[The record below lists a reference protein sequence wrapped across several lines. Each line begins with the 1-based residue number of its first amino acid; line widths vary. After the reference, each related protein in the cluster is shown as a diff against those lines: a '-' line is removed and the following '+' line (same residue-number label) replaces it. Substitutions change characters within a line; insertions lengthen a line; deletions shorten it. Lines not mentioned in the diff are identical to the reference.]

1 MLLMRG
7 LLPIILLALYGGPS
21 MVGAQ
26 EAVPLQSLRCY
37 NDYTSRIKCR
47 WMDTEAAQRYINV
60 TLYRRLDDDPPEP
73 VPCDLSD
80 DMPWSDCPS
89 PPCVSRRCVISHSFF
104 VIGDNDYFSFQPD
117 RPLGAQLTVTLAQH
131 VQPPEPE
138 DLEVSHAGDGFLLTW
153 RAHLGGLQSRWLSE
167 RHLESELVYRRLQ
180 DSWEEASTLY
190 SSSSQAVLGPEH
202 LVPSST
208 YVARVRTRLAPGA
221 GHSGKPSKWSPEV
234 RWDSQPGDEAQ
245 PQNLQCFFNGADVLS
260 CFWDVRSV
268 VASSVPFTLFYKPS
282 RDTEEKECSPV
293 LKEKLSSPYTR
304 HRCQIPVL
312 DSETHDQYTVSVKP
326 KKEEKLIKS
335 SEHIQMDRPTLNVT
349 KDGDSYMLR
358 WETQKQYYGHIRHSF
373 EVQYRKDTDS
383 WEESKTQ
390 TLENTYNMPLL
401 PLEPS
406 TRYWARVRVKP
417 SLSSY
422 NGIWSE
428 WSEELSWDTEWVLPM
443 WVLVLILILVTL
455 ALLPALRFCGVY
467 AYRLNQKWK
476 EKIPNPSKSY
486 LFQNGGAGLRVPDST
501 SVFTSRSLLHKWPC
515 DSLIPEL
522 EGVFP
527 AHCGDSELSPLTTEN
542 PKDTCDSPSGP
553 NMTPAT
559 LEPMEQPPSPPP
571 GVFLPSKRPESQAS
585 SFDFNGPYLRSPHSR
600 SLPDVWGQLTSPDVG
615 RSEKPLPP
623 GSLEYLCLPAGGQ
636 VQLVPL
642 AQAMGQSR
650 VTDVEGLPS
659 PGSEG
664 SFSLQSGKGPAPPL
678 PGPMVGACDPKD
690 SPPALPTGA
699 GSPQDSVVASGYVT
713 TADLVFDPPPEALSG
728 TLTPPLG
735 RPSHQDPS
743 SCPGLASGPP
753 GGPSP
758 LQPGFEDYVG
768 LPPTTGQPP
777 KSPLC
782 SPVSAVPNSS
792 VLSPGEPQVH
802 EASGSPHPK
811 GLLVLQQV
819 GDYCFLPGVGPG
831 LLSPQSKPSPP
842 DPCPEMGV
850 LDPVFQAKKPPG
862 PAMAQV
868 PAVQLFKAM
877 KQQDYLLL
885 PPWEA
890 GRPKEVC

>member
-1 MLLMRG
+1 MALTRWLLS
-7 LLPIILLALYGGPS
+7 IFLLALCWGCSMAGIQGWTEQTPQLMGETRDTWRWGGMTPPAS
-21 MVGAQ
+21 PRS
-26 EAVPLQSLRCY
+26 EAVPLQSLSCY
-37 NDYTSRIKCR
+37 NDYTSRIQCR
-47 WMDTEAAQRYINV
+47 WADTEAAQRYINV
-60 TLYRRLDDDPPEP
+60 TLYRWQDNYPPEP

-80 DMPWSDCPS
+80 DMPWPDCPS

-104 VIGDNDYFSFQPD
+104 VTGGNDHFSFQPD
-117 RPLGAQLTVTLAQH
+117 RPLGAQLTVTLTQH

-138 DLEVSHAGDGFLLTW
+138 DLQVSHAGDGFLLTW

-180 DSWEEASTLY
+180 DSWEEASTPLLPE
-190 SSSSQAVLGPEH
+190 ALTRAPCAGPG
-202 LVPSST
+202 VAPST
-208 YVARVRTRLAPGA
+208 GF
-221 GHSGKPSKWSPEV
+221 SGKPSKWSPEV

-335 SEHIQMDRPTLNVT
+335 SEHIQMGCPTLNVT
-349 KDGDSYMLR
+349 KDGDSYILH
-358 WETQKQYYGHIRHSF
+358 WEADKDLAPNF
-373 EVQYRKDTDS
+373 EVQYRKDTAL
-383 WEESKTQ
+383 WKEAKTEALQ
-390 TLENTYNMPLL
+390 NTYSLWL
-401 PLEPS
+401 SGLEPS

-417 SLSSY
+417 TPAIY

-428 WSEELSWDTEWVLPM
+428 WSEARSWDTEGVLPV
-443 WVLVLILILVTL
+443 WALAFILVLVTL
-455 ALLPALRFCGVY
+455 ALLLALFFCSIHG
-467 AYRLNQKWK
+467 YRLNHEWK
-476 EKIPNPSKSY
+476 EKIPNPGKSH

-501 SVFTSRSLLHKWPC
+501 LAFTSRSLLHKCPC

-522 EGVFP
+522 EGVCP
-527 AHCGDSELSPLTTEN
+527 EHCGDSKVSPLTTEK
-542 PKDTCDSPSGP
+542 PKKASDSPSGP
-553 NMTPAT
+553 HMTPAA
-559 LEPMEQPPSPPP
+559 LEPMEQPPSPQPGLSPP
-571 GVFLPSKRPESQAS
+571 SGMPKSQAS
-585 SFDFNGPYLRSPHSR
+585 GFNFNGPYIRLPHSR
-600 SLPDVWGQLTSPDVG
+600 SLSDFWGQLTSPDVG

-678 PGPMVGACDPKD
+678 PGPMVDACDPKD
-690 SPPALPTGA
+690 SPSALPAGA

-758 LQPGFEDYVG
+758 LQPGLEDYVG
-768 LPPTTGQPP
+768 LPPTTG
-777 KSPLC
+777 
-782 SPVSAVPNSS
+782 
-792 VLSPGEPQVH
+792 
-802 EASGSPHPK
+802 
-811 GLLVLQQV
+811 
-819 GDYCFLPGVGPG
+819 
-831 LLSPQSKPSPP
+831 
-842 DPCPEMGV
+842 
-850 LDPVFQAKKPPG
+850 
-862 PAMAQV
+862 
-868 PAVQLFKAM
+868 
-877 KQQDYLLL
+877 
-885 PPWEA
+885 
-890 GRPKEVC
+890 